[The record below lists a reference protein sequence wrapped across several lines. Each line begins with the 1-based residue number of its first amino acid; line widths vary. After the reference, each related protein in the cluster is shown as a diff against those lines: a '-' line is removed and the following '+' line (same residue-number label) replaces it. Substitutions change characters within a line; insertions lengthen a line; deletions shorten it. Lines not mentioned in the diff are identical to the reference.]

1 MATPTDILLRGL
13 AFPFTREATD
23 FAVAESVDQVQQDIA
38 MALTTPRGTLPWRPD
53 FGSDLHRLRHS
64 NSQAAAGIASN
75 FVARC
80 LERWVPYV
88 RLQATS
94 VSIEGGALRLNVVYR
109 IVTGPLAQNEAIKQ
123 SVTVSA

>member
-1 MATPTDILLRGL
+1 MADILLRGL

-23 FAVAESVDQVQQDIA
+23 FAVAESVDQVQQNIA
-38 MALTTPRGTLPWRPD
+38 MVLTTPRGTLPWRPD

-64 NSQAAAGIASN
+64 NSSAATAIAKT
-75 FVARC
+75 FVSRA

-88 RLQATS
+88 RLQSTS

-109 IVTGPLAQNEAIKQ
+109 IVTGPLAANEAVKQ

>member
-1 MATPTDILLRGL
+1 MADILLRGL
-13 AFPFTREATD
+13 AFPFVREATD
-23 FAVAESVDQVQQDIA
+23 FAVAESIDQVQQDIA

-53 FGSDLHRLRHS
+53 FGSGLHRLRHS

-88 RLQATS
+88 RLAGTT
-94 VSIEGGALRLNVVYR
+94 VTIEGTALRLTITYR

-123 SVTVSA
+123 SVTVAA

>member
-1 MATPTDILLRGL
+1 MTDILLRGL
-13 AFPFTREATD
+13 AFPFVREATD

-75 FVARC
+75 FVVSC

-88 RLQATS
+88 RVTS
-94 VSIEGGALRLNVVYR
+94 TKVEIEGTALRLSISYR
-109 IVTGPLAQNEAIKQ
+109 IVTGPLAQVESIKQ
-123 SVTVSA
+123 SVTISV